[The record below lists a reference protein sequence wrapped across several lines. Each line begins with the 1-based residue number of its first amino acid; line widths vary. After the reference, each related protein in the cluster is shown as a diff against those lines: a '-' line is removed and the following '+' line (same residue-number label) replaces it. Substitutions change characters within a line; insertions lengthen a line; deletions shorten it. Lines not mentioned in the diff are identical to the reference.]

1 MNPLELFGNA
11 SEQIV
16 EAIKR
21 GIATQDKSH
30 RQNPHHRIHTR
41 KYADGR
47 QKRGRAHFLSKCVG
61 NNFVKPQP
69 SEKARERKARRENE
83 AIEVGQP
90 ES

>member
-1 MNPLELFGNA
+1 MNIAELFGNA

-16 EAIKR
+16 NAIKR
-21 GIATQDKSH
+21 GIAAQDKSH

-69 SEKARERKARRENE
+69 SAKARIRKAKKHAAELGE
-83 AIEVGQP
+83 PQSE
-90 ES
+90 